1 MTCVHSHSRKPHE
14 CCREVFEIEAR
25 RGLLRIRPTE
35 VSVQFVNT
43 VEQEGSIG
51 MEDMLEPQWVI
62 AGRNHPLGKE
72 KAHGEHCILLA
83 VPVAY

>member
-1 MTCVHSHSRKPHE
+1 M
-14 CCREVFEIEAR
+14 
-25 RGLLRIRPTE
+25 
-35 VSVQFVNT
+35 QFVNT

-72 KAHGEHCILLA
+72 KAHGEQYVLLA
-83 VPVAY
+83 MPVAY